1 MGNDKSGINPDL
13 AITKTLNDDTMLL
26 ANDDDDL
33 VVRRSFRVPVPKAMV
48 LFTVDDQ
55 QFEVLD
61 LSMSG
66 MGIRIDDPDLFRSG
80 TVLRGGRVTFP
91 DKSFNVD
98 VEVIHISP
106 YDTKSLILGVN
117 IVEILDSG
125 YVDWVSRV
133 IQEIKTSVLSLFK
146 KASS

>member
-1 MGNDKSGINPDL
+1 MGIDKSDSNPDL
-13 AITKTLNDDTMLL
+13 AIATDPNEDDVLL
-26 ANDDDDL
+26 ANDDDDI
-33 VVRRSFRVPVPKAMV
+33 VVRRSFRVPVPKSMV
-48 LFTVDDQ
+48 SFTVDNQ
-55 QFEVLD
+55 EFEILD

-66 MGIRIDDPDLFRSG
+66 MGIRIDDPDLYSIG
-80 TVLRGGRVTFP
+80 SVLRGGRVTFP

-106 YDTKSLILGVN
+106 YDTRSLILGVN

-146 KASS
+146 NTSS